1 MFQFRLKTFDN
12 KKYWPHDKCLP
23 KYNDGSAAPDDD
35 DDDDTLCGYQSF
47 YTKSN
52 VQYQEVVWGL

>member
-35 DDDDTLCGYQSF
+35 DDDDDNETLVPF
-47 YTKSN
+47 IPLLL
-52 VQYQEVVWGL
+52 VWIVE